1 MYPIEYATI
10 SAPTPEMTSI
20 SKTARGSTRIESPT
34 SRSPIVSHVHA
45 VETTCRSSVSRERSS
60 TNVTTAPPNET
71 ATESVARYP
80 ARRREIRV
88 SASTSRTTAASG
100 ATRQTQAAAIMSAAQ
115 SREPVDVEDEPA
127 PGHRHDQ
134 PEAHDDLRGGY
145 RHDRQR
151 EDLPV
156 AVPLKARERDQG
168 EVAAVEHDLDRE
180 QHDQRVAPDEHAER
194 ADREQRA
201 GYREVPGDVRAVHD
215 LLAGL
220 LQTRWGSLP
229 VPPDPLH
236 RSAFADRLL
245 RGRPRVV
252 PEHDAADGG
261 SEHDDRGDLER
272 EQVLRQKEAPERGR
286 AAEGAVDLRL
296 VLEPV
301 ARGEADDHDDLEQ
314 QGGCGGDRAQ
324 RLPAR
329 AARPPG
335 RLGLVGEVGD
345 HEQEH
350 DHDRAGVDEEMPGGQ
365 ELGREQQVED
375 GERAQIPDQRERR
388 VEGVREGDD
397 GDTGSQARERGD
409 EPDDPDQDV
418 ADVDHRR
425 RLRVALVVG
434 DGRVVELGIRDRNL
448 LDRRRQE
455 HVLRVDLV
463 VAVVLGELVLVAER
477 DRVER
482 ARELAIAAEDAA
494 ADVDLVDP
502 RVPLAGRDAVVG
514 RVLGGDDADAVRRAG
529 RGAERAADALLE
541 PVLVSPEP
549 MAPAPAWVHGA
560 LVLGVLLRDRLL
572 EELLEGD
579 REALERA
586 EGGVRVGH
594 QISTTKKA
602 VTTALTVATGSSTFQ
617 PNRISWS

>member
-20 SKTARGSTRIESPT
+20 SKTARGSTRIE
-34 SRSPIVSHVHA
+34 
-45 VETTCRSSVSRERSS
+45 
-60 TNVTTAPPNET
+60 T

-88 SASTSRTTAASG
+88 PANTSSTTAASG
-100 ATRQTQAAAIMSAAQ
+100 ATRQTQAAAITSAAQ

-201 GYREVPGDVRAVHD
+201 GYREVPGDVRAVHR
-215 LLAGL
+215 LAGL

-229 VPPDPLH
+229 VRPDALH
-236 RSAFADRLL
+236 RSAFADRPL

-296 VLEPV
+296 VL
-301 ARGEADDHDDLEQ
+301 
-314 QGGCGGDRAQ
+314 
-324 RLPAR
+324 
-329 AARPPG
+329 
-335 RLGLVGEVGD
+335 
-345 HEQEH
+345 
-350 DHDRAGVDEEMPGGQ
+350 
-365 ELGREQQVED
+365 
-375 GERAQIPDQRERR
+375 
-388 VEGVREGDD
+388 
-397 GDTGSQARERGD
+397 
-409 EPDDPDQDV
+409 
-418 ADVDHRR
+418 
-425 RLRVALVVG
+425 
-434 DGRVVELGIRDRNL
+434 
-448 LDRRRQE
+448 
-455 HVLRVDLV
+455 
-463 VAVVLGELVLVAER
+463 
-477 DRVER
+477 
-482 ARELAIAAEDAA
+482 
-494 ADVDLVDP
+494 
-502 RVPLAGRDAVVG
+502 
-514 RVLGGDDADAVRRAG
+514 
-529 RGAERAADALLE
+529 
-541 PVLVSPEP
+541 
-549 MAPAPAWVHGA
+549 
-560 LVLGVLLRDRLL
+560 
-572 EELLEGD
+572 
-579 REALERA
+579 
-586 EGGVRVGH
+586 
-594 QISTTKKA
+594 
-602 VTTALTVATGSSTFQ
+602 
-617 PNRISWS
+617 